1 MRLAVLQGAVLS
13 LNHWYH
19 RFEKINGK
27 EFDMS
32 KPLVY
37 IIIVNWNQKEVTLDC
52 LESISNLNYPN
63 YQIVVVDNNST
74 DGSTKAI
81 AERFPQVEQIYHQEN
96 RGSTAG
102 YNAGFRRALSANADY
117 ALLLN
122 NDTYIDACALDYM
135 VEACER
141 EGVGLTGPLIYY
153 AEHSTKIWSAG
164 AMRNRLTLELKGN
177 HGRGKVFNEITER
190 DFLTS
195 CALLFKKKVLESV
208 GPMDEDFFVYQE
220 ENDYC
225 IRVRQAGFRVL
236 LVPQAK
242 VWHRV
247 SFSSGGSDSPNE
259 RYWMAKN
266 TMIYF
271 RKHARAWQWFFII
284 PWRTGSAIKT
294 SIRLA
299 WAKNWKSLKAYWI
312 GLRDGIGFPL
322 SKGRLFF

>member
-1 MRLAVLQGAVLS
+1 MC
-13 LNHWYH
+13 
-19 RFEKINGK
+19 
-27 EFDMS
+27 

-37 IIIVNWNQKEVTLDC
+37 IIVVNWNQKEVTLDC
-52 LESISNLNYPN
+52 LESLSHLDYPN
-63 YQIVVVDNNST
+63 FRIVVVDNNSQ
-74 DGSTKAI
+74 DGSTQAI
-81 AERFPQVEQIYHQEN
+81 AERFPQVEQIYHKEN

-102 YNAGFRRALSANADY
+102 YNAGFRRALSAGADY
-117 ALLLN
+117 ALLMN
-122 NDTYIDACALDYM
+122 NDTYIDPSALDYL
-135 VEACER
+135 VHACEL
-141 EGVGLTGPLIYY
+141 EGVGLAGPLIFY
-153 AEHSTKIWSAG
+153 ANTSNQIWSAG
-164 AMRNRLTLELKGN
+164 AERSDLTLELKGN
-177 HGRGKVFNEITER
+177 HGRGENFSEITER

-195 CALLFKKKVLESV
+195 CALIFKKSVLELV

-225 IRVRQAGFRVL
+225 LRVKKRGFRLL

-247 SFSSGGSDSPNE
+247 SVSSGGSDSPSE

-271 RKHARAWQWFFII
+271 RKHARAWQWLFII

-299 WAKNWKSLKAYWI
+299 WKQNWKALQAYWK
-312 GLRDGIGFPL
+312 GLRDGIVFPL
-322 SKGRLFF
+322 SKGRSSF